1 MEDHGFIIEED
12 DLDGVQSAFF
22 ALVRGRVQGVGFR
35 YSAYYEAR
43 RLGLSG
49 WVRNTSEGAVEV
61 LAEGRPEKLESFLQ
75 WLHRGPPGA
84 WVDSV
89 RHRPQTPS
97 GVYRGF
103 SIEP

>member
-1 MEDHGFIIEED
+1 MGDVRFSKDTEPES
-12 DLDGVQSAFF
+12 QRSAFF
-22 ALVRGRVQGVGFR
+22 ALVQGRVQGVGFR
-35 YSAYYEAR
+35 YSAYHEAR

-49 WVRNTSEGAVEV
+49 WVRNTPDGAVEV
-61 LAEGRPEKLESFLQ
+61 LAEGGREQLESFLR

-89 RHRPQTPS
+89 RHTPRNPS
-97 GVYRGF
+97 GAYRGF